1 MSSDPT
7 ERTLRWRRR
16 KEARPKEILA
26 AALALFAE
34 RGFAATRLD
43 DVALRA
49 GVTKGTLYLYFSNKQ
64 ELFEAV
70 VRQALVPSLER
81 GEALLDEADE
91 PAALLMERLL
101 RSWAELA
108 RSPAGAIPKIIISE
122 AGNFPELARFYREA
136 VVDRGIGLMRRVLRL
151 GVERG
156 EFRAL
161 DDLDNAVRCI
171 FAPLLLA
178 MLWRHSFGCHEEV
191 DHFNPEAICEM
202 QLKLVLDGL
211 ALRPAAPVVERTE
224 RTATPG
230 AGAGRDPRPSVVRK
244 GAGVREGTIGKQ
256 AAP

>member
-7 ERTLRWRRR
+7 ERALRWRRR

-49 GVTKGTLYLYFSNKQ
+49 GVTKGTLYLYFPNKE

-70 VRQALVPSLER
+70 VRQALVPNLER

-91 PAALLMERLL
+91 PAALLLERLM

-108 RSPAGAIPKIIISE
+108 LSPAGAIPKIIISE
-122 AGNFPELARFYREA
+122 AGNFPELARFYREE

-156 EFRAL
+156 EFRAPRRPRQRGSL
-161 DDLDNAVRCI
+161 HLCAAAARNAVAP
-171 FAPLLLA
+171 FARPP
-178 MLWRHSFGCHEEV
+178 RGGG
-191 DHFNPEAICEM
+191 P
-202 QLKLVLDGL
+202 
-211 ALRPAAPVVERTE
+211 LRPGSDLRDATQTAAGR
-224 RTATPG
+224 
-230 AGAGRDPRPSVVRK
+230 AGAPAGGDGYPKNRADCDTGRRRRSRPPARPSCARRQ
-244 GAGVREGTIGKQ
+244 G
-256 AAP
+256 